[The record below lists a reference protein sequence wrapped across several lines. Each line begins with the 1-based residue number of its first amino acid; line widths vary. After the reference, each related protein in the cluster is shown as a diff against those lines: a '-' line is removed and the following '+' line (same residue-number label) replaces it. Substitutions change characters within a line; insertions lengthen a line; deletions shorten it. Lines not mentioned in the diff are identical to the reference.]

1 MKNKV
6 LIVQNKHIC
15 DLNISPKECVSWVNE
30 SFRMKYEAQL
40 PAKISVHPQGNDFF
54 TSMPALL
61 PQPYRFFGVK
71 EVCRINGREP
81 ALSSD
86 ILLYDSIT
94 GHLLALMDGDWITT
108 MRTGAVAALSIDK
121 LKKSDAHT
129 FSFIGLGNTA
139 RATAM
144 CLLSLYAN
152 KDVKFRLLHY
162 KDQAD
167 SFIERFQ
174 EYTNALFEIVD
185 TVQELISG
193 SGTRSQ
199 ITDYSGSS
207 IGLLRI
213 SQDLFFSIKLIY
225 SCNKSV
231 CPYNNLVSHCLHFAG
246 QGLIFFN

>member
-1 MKNKV
+1 MSN
-6 LIVQNKHIC
+6 
-15 DLNISPKECVSWVNE
+15 
-30 SFRMKYEAQL
+30 
-40 PAKISVHPQGNDFF
+40 
-54 TSMPALL
+54 
-61 PQPYRFFGVK
+61 
-71 EVCRINGREP
+71 NGREP

-152 KDVKFRLLHY
+152 KDVKFRLLRY

-193 SGTRSQ
+193 AEIIISC
-199 ITDYSGSS
+199 ITDASDLICTDNTLYNKGVYWYLS
-207 IGLLRI
+207 ILEVFKI
-213 SQDLFFSIKLIY
+213 VICF
-225 SCNKSV
+225 
-231 CPYNNLVSHCLHFAG
+231 
-246 QGLIFFN
+246 

>member
-108 MRTGAVAALSIDK
+108 MRTGAVAA
-121 LKKSDAHT
+121 
-129 FSFIGLGNTA
+129 
-139 RATAM
+139 
-144 CLLSLYAN
+144 
-152 KDVKFRLLHY
+152 
-162 KDQAD
+162 
-167 SFIERFQ
+167 
-174 EYTNALFEIVD
+174 
-185 TVQELISG
+185 
-193 SGTRSQ
+193 
-199 ITDYSGSS
+199 
-207 IGLLRI
+207 
-213 SQDLFFSIKLIY
+213 
-225 SCNKSV
+225 
-231 CPYNNLVSHCLHFAG
+231 
-246 QGLIFFN
+246 